1 MGERREHQQRQ
12 ERQDLPLLSCDREG
26 WFLISQIAFIA
37 LIFIRGWK
45 QHLYLQGG
53 EFVLFSLGAVSG
65 DSVAGDS
72 DKPRGLCRAGIYCS
86 LLQSHKSMVDK
97 QSPSHPIPA
106 CAGGFLERGDVFPR
120 EQRAVEDGQQG
131 PAQERRGEGQGLQ
144 RGRRGTCCHW
154 SVSSSVPALKL
165 GVSGDIFGKLFI
177 QQKCSI
183 KAGRTLCGF
192 QMNLLNLSQQK
203 LVPNDFPSRGESPPH
218 PVPGLP
224 APVGVSGCRASPA
237 AGFICA
243 EMSQKPSNL
252 LLGNAPKRSVGE
264 LPTRELPFPI
274 PFLPHFPRAP
284 STSCPCTA

>member
-1 MGERREHQQRQ
+1 MGMFFPESKGQWKMDSKGQR
-12 ERQDLPLLSCDREG
+12 
-26 WFLISQIAFIA
+26 
-37 LIFIRGWK
+37 
-45 QHLYLQGG
+45 
-53 EFVLFSLGAVSG
+53 
-65 DSVAGDS
+65 
-72 DKPRGLCRAGIYCS
+72 
-86 LLQSHKSMVDK
+86 
-97 QSPSHPIPA
+97 
-106 CAGGFLERGDVFPR
+106 
-120 EQRAVEDGQQG
+120 
-131 PAQERRGEGQGLQ
+131 RRGEGQGLQ
-144 RGRRGTCCHW
+144 QGRRGTCCHW

-165 GVSGDIFGKLFI
+165 GVSGDIFGKSFI

-203 LVPNDFPSRGESPPH
+203 LMPNDFPSHGESPPH

-224 APVGVSGCRASPA
+224 APMGVSGCRASPA

-252 LLGNAPKRSVGE
+252 LLGNARKCSVGE